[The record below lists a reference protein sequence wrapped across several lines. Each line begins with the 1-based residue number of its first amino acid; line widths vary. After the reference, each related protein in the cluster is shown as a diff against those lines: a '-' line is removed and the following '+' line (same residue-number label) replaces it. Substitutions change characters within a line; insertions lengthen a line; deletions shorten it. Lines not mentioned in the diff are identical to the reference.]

1 MLLTIQVDSI
11 GKPGE
16 DDGLIPPNVANAVNF
31 YQPDGLFHGRPEIA
45 AADPARTRI
54 IGNFRMTYN
63 DRPITSGGASWFA
76 RLFMKSH
83 IEIEDDPRIWEQAAA
98 LIDSQLS
105 HNASARQAQVS
116 GRPAGT
122 PP

>member
-1 MLLTIQVDSI
+1 VLLTIQVDSI

-16 DDGLIPPNVANAVNF
+16 HDGLIPPNVANAVNF

-45 AADPARTRI
+45 AADPARTSI

-63 DRPITSGGASWFA
+63 DHPITSRSSSWFA

-83 IEIEDDPRIWEQAAA
+83 IEIEDDPRIWEQAAV

-105 HNASARQAQVS
+105 HSVSARQAQVS
-116 GRPAGT
+116 EKPAGT
-122 PP
+122 SP